1 LTTALA
7 LLRTSGTGVQRV
19 TIFEPRAGVDSGLG
33 AALNMNSG
41 AAVLAKCY
49 GLGPKLWEIGN
60 PLRKVRSVVADGTA
74 EGGDVLLDVDVTA
87 TVLKSAKSKRLLVDE
102 GGRVLTMTVM
112 RDQLQQLLLDELPS
126 GAVIERGRKVS
137 GVVPLASGRY
147 RFEFADGSLSDG
159 EFDLVVGCDGIR
171 SAVRKYVCP
180 SDPPPRYTGI
190 QIQFAVTPPRARDPA
205 APAGLLR
212 QYFGD
217 GAYTLLYT
225 AGGKDGMQQDLLA
238 VVFTSPDAGDENV
251 GYEQADVREDCLRRM
266 RRGGVVQDA
275 PIACFN
281 RSERFVQVGVYYHEP
296 LSSWSDAAGGA
307 VLVGDA
313 AHALPPFL
321 GAGAGQAIQDAH
333 ALATALAQIGTQHA
347 DMQAAV
353 RSYQEGRQV
362 ATNAILQTSRLIG
375 FLETQGGLGAKARN
389 ALFRFLNVSGI
400 AGNVYVT
407 SATPTVALEP

>member
-1 LTTALA
+1 
-7 LLRTSGTGVQRV
+7 
-19 TIFEPRAGVDSGLG
+19 
-33 AALNMNSG
+33 
-41 AAVLAKCY
+41 
-49 GLGPKLWEIGN
+49 
-60 PLRKVRSVVADGTA
+60 
-74 EGGDVLLDVDVTA
+74 
-87 TVLKSAKSKRLLVDE
+87 
-102 GGRVLTMTVM
+102 
-112 RDQLQQLLLDELPS
+112 
-126 GAVIERGRKVS
+126 
-137 GVVPLASGRY
+137 
-147 RFEFADGSLSDG
+147 
-159 EFDLVVGCDGIR
+159 
-171 SAVRKYVCP
+171 
-180 SDPPPRYTGI
+180 
-190 QIQFAVTPPRARDPA
+190 
-205 APAGLLR
+205 
-212 QYFGD
+212 
-217 GAYTLLYT
+217 
-225 AGGKDGMQQDLLA
+225 
-238 VVFTSPDAGDENV
+238 
-251 GYEQADVREDCLRRM
+251 
-266 RRGGVVQDA
+266 
-275 PIACFN
+275 
-281 RSERFVQVGVYYHEP
+281 VYYHEP